1 MTAAPP
7 CRVPR
12 VGPGEVD
19 GEVFVLVRGRQVLNT
34 AVRGRSVY
42 GQQTDV
48 STPLPRRPVTVSLM
62 DVQGR
67 GQIDLA
73 EQPDEQNNY
82 TAKIRIVDPQ
92 PGAGAYSFTLAWDDD
107 TRGGYRANS
116 GGGILSPNG
125 NYRGNGS
132 YSDGAGSARWSGQVD
147 GRVRVSF
154 RGNQAFSERLS
165 GGEVRGEQA
174 ALGSGLPRRPVDVS
188 INKLRGRGEVN
199 IVQQPSPQNNYT
211 LVVEINDPEGGAD
224 IYELE
229 VSWR

>member
-1 MTAAPP
+1 
-7 CRVPR
+7 
-12 VGPGEVD
+12 
-19 GEVFVLVRGRQVLNT
+19 
-34 AVRGRSVY
+34 
-42 GQQTDV
+42 
-48 STPLPRRPVTVSLM
+48 M

-82 TAKIRIVDPQ
+82 TAKVRIVDPQ

-125 NYRGNGS
+125 NYRGNGN

-165 GGEVRGEQA
+165 A
-174 ALGSGLPRRPVDVS
+174 AKFEESRRPWDPACRDVQSTSASTSSVDGERS
-188 INKLRGRGEVN
+188 TLFSSRLRRT
-199 IVQQPSPQNNYT
+199 ITRS
-211 LVVEINDPEGGAD
+211 
-224 IYELE
+224 
-229 VSWR
+229 